1 MRGLAVKTSS
11 WSMLLGAPGLKFH
24 GRLSVDSQV
33 HAMAEVGLW
42 RGVKGLTPIA
52 FVLEKR
58 DLCSEASDV
67 VFPTYFLCAERIF
80 IFSET

>member
-1 MRGLAVKTSS
+1 
-11 WSMLLGAPGLKFH
+11 MLLGAPGLKFH

-58 DLCSEASDV
+58 DLCSEASAV
-67 VFPTYFLCAERIF
+67 VFSNL
-80 IFSET
+80 FSVRRANF

>member
-1 MRGLAVKTSS
+1 
-11 WSMLLGAPGLKFH
+11 
-24 GRLSVDSQV
+24 
-33 HAMAEVGLW
+33 MAEVGLW

-67 VFPTYFLCAERIF
+67 VFPTYFLCVERIF
-80 IFSET
+80 NFSET